1 MKKPCSRVALAL
13 AATASLALAAA
24 CATPNASQGTDST
37 TTAASAG
44 STRTVTDVT
53 GATVDIPA
61 TVTRVAPLVGPGFEK
76 IILLDGVGKVS
87 ITGNKMASS
96 GWAKAVAPEFSKVP
110 IVNNAQDPNVEDLI
124 SKDVQVVFFWD
135 TYPEVTKKMVDS
147 GMNVLVTQMG
157 SAKVTSVENF
167 VDFQKKEA
175 KVFAD
180 ALGDEHQAKFE
191 KWAAYYDEKVAL
203 MRDRLAT
210 VNPATYPKVYYV
222 RGPEALSTHG
232 GDSYTRWLVDIAG
245 GNLVTKGV
253 DKLLYTSTM
262 EDVVKYDPEYI
273 FMGRMD
279 DKNLVLKDPAWQNIA
294 AVKAGKVYL
303 SPKGVGPIDYSSE
316 NILLAL
322 HTATVLHPDLFKDID
337 MKKEAKNYFKQF
349 YGYDMTDQEADLYL
363 AHKDPVAS

>member
-1 MKKPCSRVALAL
+1 MKTPRLRTTLAL
-13 AATASLALAAA
+13 AAAASLTLTTA
-24 CATPNASQGTDST
+24 CATPNAAQGTDPT
-37 TTAASAG
+37 PAATSAS
-44 STRTVTDVT
+44 STRAVTDIT
-53 GATVDIPA
+53 GATVNVPA

-76 IILLDGVGKVS
+76 IILLDGVDKVS
-87 ITGNKMASS
+87 VTGNKMASS
-96 GWAKAVAPEFSKVP
+96 GWAKAVAPEFSDVP
-110 IVNNAQDPNVEDLI
+110 IINNAQDPNVEDLI
-124 SKDVQVVFFWD
+124 AKDVQVVFFWD
-135 TYPEVTKKMVDS
+135 TYPEVTNKMVDS
-147 GMNVLVTQMG
+147 GMSVLVTQMG
-157 SAKVTSVENF
+157 SAKLTSVENF
-167 VDFQKKEA
+167 VDFQKQEA

-180 ALGDEHQAKFE
+180 VLGDEHQAKYQ

-203 MRDRLAT
+203 MRGRLAQ
-210 VNPATYPKVYYV
+210 VDPATYPRVYYV

-262 EDVVKYDPEYI
+262 EEVVKYDPEYI

-279 DKNLVLKDPAWQNIA
+279 DKNLVLQDPAWQNIA
-294 AVKAGKVYL
+294 AVKAGQVYL

-337 MKKEAKNYFKQF
+337 MKQEAKNYFKQF
-349 YGYDMTDQEADLYL
+349 YGYDMTDAEADLYL
-363 AHKDPVAS
+363 AHKDPVS